1 MAGPKSQSRPRRA
14 APITVPSPPLTN
26 PSRSM
31 PPYTGSR
38 GATRNVAPHL
48 LEEDDV
54 VEPSPSPT
62 EVSSPERTPSPDI
75 DPEAGQGD
83 LHDILAERVNASR
96 LVRQAVLAEVEL
108 RLAHLALQ
116 TRDVIRTHVL
126 SHEPRPEFNL
136 RFLQDQ
142 NLADGPRR
150 RTSRPSS
157 TRGNTHQEAT
167 RGNPRQTSTRARRDH
182 RSQPPEST
190 PSQHHAPRNTQRQA
204 LNIPRT
210 ETSNATART
219 RNAPRARSPAAVPP
233 PPPSVASSTAVA
245 SGSSVASDDDQPENV
260 CQIDRDDGSRDERR
274 RWYVIT
280 KGRGKIGVFQR
291 WLGAA
296 PYCHRVP
303 GAQYQ
308 SFGTRAEALRAF
320 NAAERDGH
328 TEFI

>member
-1 MAGPKSQSRPRRA
+1 MF
-14 APITVPSPPLTN
+14 L
-26 PSRSM
+26 
-31 PPYTGSR
+31 GSR
-38 GATRNVAPHL
+38 GTTRNVAPHL

-126 SHEPRPEFNL
+126 SRKFTTHLTLYFLLIHLLDEPRPEFDL

-142 NLADGPRR
+142 HLADGPRR

-167 RGNPRQTSTRARRDH
+167 RENPRQTSTRARCDH

-190 PSQHHAPRNTQRQA
+190 VLFS
-204 LNIPRT
+204 
-210 ETSNATART
+210 
-219 RNAPRARSPAAVPP
+219 
-233 PPPSVASSTAVA
+233 AS
-245 SGSSVASDDDQPENV
+245 
-260 CQIDRDDGSRDERR
+260 I
-274 RWYVIT
+274 
-280 KGRGKIGVFQR
+280 
-291 WLGAA
+291 
-296 PYCHRVP
+296 
-303 GAQYQ
+303 
-308 SFGTRAEALRAF
+308 
-320 NAAERDGH
+320 
-328 TEFI
+328 